1 MERKKTQDSQ
11 HSIEEKNKGGGLMLL
26 NLKTNHK
33 ATVIKTVVI
42 AKEQTDQWNRKESLK
57 IEPYLQSVF
66 DKGAK
71 AVQ

>member
-1 MERKKTQDSQ
+1 MDRKKTQYSQ
-11 HSIEEKNKGGGLMLL
+11 HSIEENKGGGLILL
-26 NLKTNHK
+26 NFKTYCK

-42 AKEQTDQWNRKESLK
+42 AKEQTDQWDRKESLK

-66 DKGAK
+66 DKGVK